1 MVLKRRLYNI
11 TFNNK
16 KSIRRSLPRLILPC
30 ITIILVRLA
39 LLLSLI
45 VAILSLSLP
54 PPPPPPS
61 VPLSSS
67 PPKSSA
73 EIGSLRN
80 LLEKSK
86 KSGVAIAVPGIHD
99 ALSAKIFAN
108 AGCQCLFLSG
118 FGVSASH
125 AMPDAGLITLPEM
138 EDVARRVLSALSS
151 SSQYQHQ
158 YLDQSNS
165 PLTLPPQS
173 SPILSSLP
181 PPLIVDGD
189 TGHGGPSNIL
199 RTISSL
205 ATAGV
210 AAVTIEDQTFP
221 KCCTYAAGEG
231 VQVVSRNDAVQRVK
245 AAIAARDA
253 VICCKGNGSSSS
265 SSNNDF
271 LVVARTDCRAALGLE
286 EAIERCLKFE
296 EAGADVVYAENLQSA
311 EEYMELRERLGRDTS
326 TMLAQVQL
334 YPPGMDGKEGALQQR
349 LFTVEEVGDMGYNLA
364 LFGVTGLQATVQA
377 LTNTANAF
385 LDPNDGGGTG
395 LVGGGINTNSDYKS
409 KSSLASFEEMKEV
422 LGFTELE
429 DWVSKYR

>member
-11 TFNNK
+11 TFNNE

-45 VAILSLSLP
+45 VTILSLSLP
-54 PPPPPPS
+54 PPPSS
-61 VPLSSS
+61 VPLSPS
-67 PPKSSA
+67 KSSA

-125 AMPDAGLITLPEM
+125 GMPDAGLITLPEM

-151 SSQYQHQ
+151 SSQYQYQ
-158 YLDQSNS
+158 YLDQSSS
-165 PLTLPPQS
+165 PLTLPQS

-189 TGHGGPSNIL
+189 TGHGGPANIL

-205 ATAGV
+205 ATAGA

-245 AAIAARDA
+245 AALAARDA
-253 VICCKGNGSSSS
+253 VRCRKDNGSSSNINN
-265 SSNNDF
+265 NNDF

-334 YPPGMDGKEGALQQR
+334 YPPGMDGKEGILPQR

-364 LFGVTGLQATVQA
+364 LFGVTSLQATVQA
-377 LTNTANAF
+377 LTNTANVF

-395 LVGGGINTNSDYKS
+395 LVGGGIKSKSDYKS
-409 KSSLASFEEMKEV
+409 KPSLASFEEMKEV

-429 DWVSKYR
+429 DWASKYQ